1 VKTPQERAV
10 EEAWRCERER
20 DALAA
25 ENDQL
30 RAWFLVHL
38 GDVLELI
45 LTPILDAWLAR
56 ARPPEDETAE
66 SIAADP
72 RLSARE
78 VRYLLELWTLR
89 DDVRRELRHPSV
101 PPGTPTN

>member
-1 VKTPQERAV
+1 MTSPRERAV
-10 EEAWRCERER
+10 EGARGAEEAWRCARER

-38 GDVLELI
+38 GDVLELF
-45 LTPILDAWLAR
+45 LSPTLDAWLAR

-66 SIAADP
+66 SIATDP
-72 RLSARE
+72 RLIPRD
-78 VRYLLELWTLR
+78 VRSLLELWTLR
-89 DDVRRELRHPSV
+89 DDVRRALRHEPS
-101 PPGTPTN
+101 

>member
-1 VKTPQERAV
+1 MKTPQELAV
-10 EEAWRCERER
+10 EEVRRCHRERE
-20 DALAA
+20 ALAA

-45 LTPILDAWLAR
+45 LTPTLDAWLAR

-66 SIAADP
+66 SIAGEP
-72 RLSARE
+72 RLSPRD

-89 DDVRRELRHPSV
+89 DDLRRALRHEP
-101 PPGTPTN
+101 N